1 MPHLPPAHHETTKHN
16 SPNETKIKVKQ
27 LNCPGFEFKPWHVN
41 DSSQSNQEI
50 DHLVSHDVKRNKVC
64 LIVEV
69 DRLDRKDETHELSPL
84 ERDMRKIAWMS
95 LDNIWGLEEIKARQR
110 SREMERLRKKI
121 GIHPTFLPRPT
132 REIRQK

>member
-27 LNCPGFEFKPWHVN
+27 FKSWHVN

-121 GIHPTFLPRPT
+121 GIHPTFFA
-132 REIRQK
+132 KAN